1 MQVALCKD
9 LDYFLFHVTSNGMVC
24 LKETATCLGHT
35 YAMGTNVFYGFHYE
49 FIKSSKK
56 GCWYK
61 KCNQDNNLIIPA
73 GCVLYVGI
81 DLATVKD
88 SYWLQIEDHQDIMCA
103 IAAS

>member
-1 MQVALCKD
+1 MQGGGTFSWKKKLLLSKNKNK
-9 LDYFLFHVTSNGMVC
+9 FTS
-24 LKETATCLGHT
+24 
-35 YAMGTNVFYGFHYE
+35 FYYE

-81 DLATVKD
+81 DLATEKD
-88 SYWLQIEDHQDIMCA
+88 SYLLQIEDHQDIMRA

>member
-1 MQVALCKD
+1 MEEPFHEKKNCYFQKIKINLLAFIINSSSQV
-9 LDYFLFHVTSNGMVC
+9 
-24 LKETATCLGHT
+24 
-35 YAMGTNVFYGFHYE
+35 
-49 FIKSSKK
+49 KK

-81 DLATVKD
+81 DLATEKD
-88 SYWLQIEDHQDIMCA
+88 SYLLQIEDHQDIMCA

>member
-1 MQVALCKD
+1 MKKK
-9 LDYFLFHVTSNGMVC
+9 FLLSKNENKFTEK
-24 LKETATCLGHT
+24 KETATCLGHT
-35 YAMGTNVFYGFHYE
+35 YAMGTNVFYGFYYE

-81 DLATVKD
+81 DLATEKD
-88 SYWLQIEDHQDIMCA
+88 SYLLKLRTIGHYVCHCGFINRLFLY
-103 IAAS
+103 